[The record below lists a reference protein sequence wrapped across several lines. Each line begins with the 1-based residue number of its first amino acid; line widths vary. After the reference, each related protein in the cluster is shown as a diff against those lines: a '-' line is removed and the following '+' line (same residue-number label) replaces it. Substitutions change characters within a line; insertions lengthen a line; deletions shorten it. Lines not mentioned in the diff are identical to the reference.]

1 MVSTLYGTAELSE
14 QKVNDDIELDFHSVE
29 NGYGPKV
36 SKNVRYVTWNYVKY
50 VTWNYFLI
58 KSKRWIRLAFASWR
72 LEVT

>member
-36 SKNVRYVTWNYVKY
+36 SKNVRYVT
-50 VTWNYFLI
+50 
-58 KSKRWIRLAFASWR
+58 
-72 LEVT
+72 